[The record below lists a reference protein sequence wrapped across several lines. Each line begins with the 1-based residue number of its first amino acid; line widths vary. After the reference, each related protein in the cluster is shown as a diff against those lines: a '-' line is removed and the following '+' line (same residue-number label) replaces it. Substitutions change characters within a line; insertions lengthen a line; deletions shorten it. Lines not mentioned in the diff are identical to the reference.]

1 MKKSLTFIVFAMI
14 AVIAA
19 GGFFLW
25 YQQRSGESVLE
36 GLDPE
41 SYDVEATCTGMD
53 GNNLSCNAG
62 NDNYLYLEGS
72 RVILRNYDVVIQENG
87 DEEADISYRKFSL
100 SKLKKEI
107 EKEKEVPVYLWLT
120 ANGKVKTIMVGRESF
135 ENHNASLVNL
145 EGLDPNTA
153 EETKVI
159 LSMQKTGMKLAPAGY
174 TPETADKFEGM
185 IGNYSFAK
193 DVRFYRGTVT
203 VTVSEEGER
212 RRNLQYSKDSYENL
226 KDRLERGQTAHIWF
240 NENGRISAVLA
251 HEEKVIL
258 E

>member
-19 GGFFLW
+19 GGIFLW
-25 YQQRSGESVLE
+25 YQQRSGESILE

-41 SYDVEATCTGMD
+41 SYDVEATCIGMD
-53 GNNLSCNAG
+53 GNNLHCNAG

-72 RVILRNYDVVIQENG
+72 RVLLRNYDVVIRENG

-120 ANGKVKTIMVGRESF
+120 ANGKVETIMVGRESF
-135 ENHNASLVNL
+135 ENHNGSLANL
-145 EGLDPNTA
+145 DGLDPNTA
-153 EETKVI
+153 SVTKVI
-159 LSMQKTGMKLAPAGY
+159 LSIHKTGMKMAPAGY

-185 IGNYSFAK
+185 VRNYRFAK
-193 DVRFYRGTVT
+193 NVKFYRGTVT
-203 VTVSEEGER
+203 ITVSEDGTR
-212 RRNLQYSKDSYENL
+212 RRNLQYSGDSYEKL
-226 KDRLERGQTAHIWF
+226 KDRLSKGQTAHIWF
-240 NENGRISAVLA
+240 NKNGRISAVLA